1 MLIEMCGYLK
11 NMDVTMEVESY
22 PNDSPLRRENS
33 LLPLIALFDGAFS
46 LDWLVELTGMKAS
59 LILALLEGEVQNQ
72 VLVKKEPAVYLF
84 KNIKKR
90 DEWRG
95 ELSDDERE
103 LYHRSIANVLV
114 RELPDDDS
122 KALSVAHHLLQISND
137 WKGSQWLVRAGDICM
152 RSFSAENAIACFEKA
167 LNDLSG
173 QRGSN
178 EDWLF
183 VKAAIGH
190 SNAALSRSD
199 APETISWLQEARKRA
214 KRLKNSSFQIL
225 LEMHIAKYERFVY
238 PHKALQRF
246 EQALSRVEGLNDPE
260 LAAATT
266 TFSAYFLFWQ
276 GRFRDVVEI
285 YEKSVPDVEKYPI
298 GPFSIVAALMV
309 GQSYTMVGRITQG
322 LGLLDTIH
330 SYCLLKGD
338 RYLSAH
344 AGFVIAIT
352 MLSINRV
359 EDTFR
364 YLKSTLK
371 DAREGRN
378 HLIEVGAT
386 LLLAVAHYMQG
397 DTTQALEHLHK
408 FLQHRQERPLHSM
421 FPYYIAEICW
431 AVETGQLPPIQGLSL
446 EQVLDRMLDTK
457 NIFMQG
463 IAHRYKA
470 LLGKLRGWSGQEI
483 IRLFALSVKDFKVS
497 GSQIE
502 LARTY
507 LELARHYSSTGKD
520 KKGEETMQIA
530 SKMLSSTNTEMIP
543 DDLRAL
549 VRDQNVEGAVL
560 TEILRLTTEMAS
572 RKEKKKLLQQIVAT
586 VNRLTGAERGALL
599 LIDDGADPLSL
610 QLRASKGLT
619 LEQINHESFARAR
632 ETIEKVVKSRRG
644 LIFKTSSEEKGSSH
658 QEGTIGS
665 SICVPVMMDEKLIGV
680 LYHDNR
686 LLLNA
691 FKESDLMLISYFAAL
706 ASLDLDGAKAHQE
719 IQRLQQK
726 REESETIYEGNIAQ
740 TNHFEG
746 IIGTGPA
753 IRHIL
758 GQIAEVTKTD
768 TTVLILGETGVGK
781 NLVAEAIHRQS
792 LRRDGPFITVQCSA
806 LTESLITSEL
816 FGHEK
821 GAFTGATARY
831 IGRFEMAHGGTL
843 FLDEIGD
850 LSLEV
855 QARLLRVLQSKEFE
869 RVGGGKDILT
879 SDFRLIAATNRNL
892 EEDVQAK
899 RFREDLY
906 YRINVFPLLV
916 PPLRERK
923 EDIPLLVHHFLGIH
937 NMKQGTNFDKIRQEV
952 METLVR
958 HTWPGNIRELE
969 NVVQRGVISSHG
981 HVFQLPVLD
990 ISQPK
995 NTRSNTFTTLKENER
1010 QHILEALQASGW
1022 KIHGPGGAAEI
1033 LDINSFTL
1041 STRMTKLGI
1050 KRAPKSAS
1058 KQSKTH

>member
-1 MLIEMCGYLK
+1 MG
-11 NMDVTMEVESY
+11 VESHS
-22 PNDSPLRRENS
+22 NDSSLRKKNS
-33 LLPLIALFDGAFS
+33 LLPLIALFDGEFS

-59 LILALLEGEVQNQ
+59 LILSVLEGEVEKQ
-72 VLVKKEPAVYLF
+72 VLVKKEPAVYIF

-90 DEWRG
+90 DEWRR
-95 ELSDDERE
+95 ELSDKESE
-103 LYHRSIANVLV
+103 LYHRSIATLLV

-152 RSFSAENAIACFEKA
+152 RSFSAENAIACFEKV

-183 VKAAIGH
+183 VKATIGH

-199 APETISWLQEARKRA
+199 APEAISWLQEAKKRA
-214 KRLKNSSFQIL
+214 KRLKNPSFQNL
-225 LEMHIAKYERFVY
+225 LEMHIAKYERFAY

-276 GRFRDVVEI
+276 GRFRDVVDI

-309 GQSYTMVGRITQG
+309 GQSYTIVGRVTQG

-338 RYLSAH
+338 RYLAAH

-378 HLIEVGAT
+378 HLIEIGAT

-397 DTTQALEHLHK
+397 NTTQTLEHLHK

-431 AVETGQLPPIQGLSL
+431 AVETAQLPPIQGLSL
-446 EQVLDRMLDTK
+446 EQVLDRMLNTK

-470 LLGKLRGWSGQEI
+470 LLGKLKGRPGQEI

-507 LELARHYSSTGKD
+507 LELARYYLSTGKD

-530 SKMLSSTNTEMIP
+530 SKILSSANAEMIP

-549 VRDQNVEGAVL
+549 VQDQNVEGTVL

-599 LIDDGADPLSL
+599 LIDEGADDPLSL

-619 LEQINHESFARAR
+619 LEQIHHESFAHAR
-632 ETIEKVVKSRRG
+632 EIIGEVVRSRKGR
-644 LIFKTSSEEKGSSH
+644 IFKITSEEKSSSH
-658 QEGTIGS
+658 PEGAIGS
-665 SICVPVMMDEKLIGV
+665 SICVPVMMDEKIIGV

-691 FKESDLMLISYFAAL
+691 FKESDLTLIAYFAAL
-706 ASLDLDGAKAHQE
+706 ASLDLDGARARQE
-719 IQRLQQK
+719 IQRLHQK
-726 REESETIYEGNIAQ
+726 REEGETVYAGNAAQ
-740 TNHFEG
+740 INHFEG

-753 IRHIL
+753 IQRVL
-758 GQIAEVTKTD
+758 AKIAEVAKTD

-781 NLVAEAIHRQS
+781 E
-792 LRRDGPFITVQCSA
+792 
-806 LTESLITSEL
+806 
-816 FGHEK
+816 FG
-821 GAFTGATARY
+821 G
-831 IGRFEMAHGGTL
+831 
-843 FLDEIGD
+843 
-850 LSLEV
+850 
-855 QARLLRVLQSKEFE
+855 
-869 RVGGGKDILT
+869 
-879 SDFRLIAATNRNL
+879 
-892 EEDVQAK
+892 
-899 RFREDLY
+899 
-906 YRINVFPLLV
+906 
-916 PPLRERK
+916 
-923 EDIPLLVHHFLGIH
+923 
-937 NMKQGTNFDKIRQEV
+937 
-952 METLVR
+952 
-958 HTWPGNIRELE
+958 
-969 NVVQRGVISSHG
+969 
-981 HVFQLPVLD
+981 
-990 ISQPK
+990 
-995 NTRSNTFTTLKENER
+995 
-1010 QHILEALQASGW
+1010 
-1022 KIHGPGGAAEI
+1022 
-1033 LDINSFTL
+1033 
-1041 STRMTKLGI
+1041 
-1050 KRAPKSAS
+1050 
-1058 KQSKTH
+1058 